1 MFVIKRNGNMEP
13 VCAAKI
19 SNRIGALCSGRLPG
33 GHVYGEELNVDYGKI
48 AADVVSK
55 IQNNITTIE
64 LDEYAAEFCAAMTKD
79 NYQYGILGGRL
90 AVSNHQKQ
98 TLGSFTETVYH
109 LYRNK
114 NAIGANF
121 PLIDEDFY
129 RFVQRNGVVLDAMI
143 DYSRDFMFD
152 YFGFMTL
159 QNGYFLKTHD
169 GRVTERPQHMYMRM
183 TVGFNVQT
191 SGDDEN
197 ILATI
202 KQNYD
207 RYSLGYISSC
217 SPTMYNIGTHYQQL
231 AACYLLGIADSIDAD
246 GGIPDCWKACAGIS
260 KRGGGIGIGVTPIR
274 GKNSLIAGTSSQSAG
289 IVPLARVFNNICT
302 YITQG
307 KRPGAMA
314 LYMEPWSTDIEQ
326 FLHLKK
332 NHGVEEERA
341 RDLFYGLWIPDI
353 FMERVEQAVRTRKP
367 VMWSLM
373 CPHECPGLYSSYGDE
388 FKELYTRYESRGR
401 FKRQVDIM
409 TLWRAILSS
418 QEETGTPYMLY
429 KDHVNRKNNQ
439 ANLGTIRCSNLCSEI
454 VEYSDEK
461 EYAVCNLA
469 SISLQK
475 FVKQGEAGPYFDYQ
489 ELKEVAYMAHRNL
502 DRVITINRY
511 PLEKCRRSNLRNRP
525 VGLGV
530 QGFADALLLMRL
542 PFESTD
548 PETGKV
554 TLHPATREL
563 NRKIFETIY
572 YGAISASV
580 DLAAERETSIMLL
593 RKHYQNG
600 NILFPDND
608 LDAVANLSQPSDL
621 QELINRYKPI
631 KAELEMN
638 SHVGAYSTFAGSPA
652 SEGRLQYDL
661 WGVTPSDLWDW
672 DELKKKMST
681 HGLRN
686 SLTTAIMPTASTA
699 QILGNSECIE
709 PYKYCVYTRRVN
721 AGEYVV
727 VNRFL
732 HKELMADGLWTPD
745 IQRQIIA
752 NRGSIQNIQ
761 AIPLEMRDR
770 YKTAFEVSKHTVLE
784 LAADRGAFVDQSQS
798 INIFIS
804 KPDHQTLT
812 KVHLGGWKK
821 GLKTGMYYLRR
832 EPPAQPVQF
841 TVDGGM
847 TIKSK
852 TDKPTAEE
860 TEVEECKNCSA

>member
-13 VCAAKI
+13 VFTTKI
-19 SNRIGALCSGRLPG
+19 SDRISALCSGRLPS
-33 GHVYGEELNVDYGKI
+33 GHVYGEELKVDCAKI
-48 AADVVSK
+48 AGDVVSK
-55 IQNNITTIE
+55 IQNNITTVE

-98 TLGSFTETVYH
+98 TLNSFTETIH
-109 LYRNK
+109 ALYRNK

-121 PLIDEDFY
+121 PLIDEEFY
-129 RFVQRNGVVLDAMI
+129 RFVLKNGPTLDDMI
-143 DYSRDFMFD
+143 DYSRDFQFD

-183 TVGFNVQT
+183 AVGFNIQT
-191 SGDDEN
+191 SGSNEKILEN
-197 ILATI
+197 I
-202 KQNYD
+202 KRNYD
-207 RYSLGYISSC
+207 LYSQGYISSC

-246 GGIPDCWKACAGIS
+246 GGIPDCWKACAAIS
-260 KRGGGIGIGVTPIR
+260 KRGGGIGIGVTPVR
-274 GKNSLIAGTSSQSAG
+274 GKNSLIAGTSSNSAG

-326 FLHLKK
+326 FLNLKK

-367 VMWSLM
+367 VIWSLM
-373 CPHECPGLYSSYGDE
+373 CPHECPGLYSSYGEE
-388 FKELYTRYESRGR
+388 FKELYLRYESRGR
-401 FKRQVDIM
+401 FKRQIDIM

-429 KDHVNRKNNQ
+429 KDNVNRKNNQ

-489 ELKEVAYMAHRNL
+489 ELMTVAYTAHRNL
-502 DRVITINRY
+502 DRVISINRY

-542 PFESTD
+542 PFESTE

-554 TLHPATREL
+554 TLHPATREM
-563 NRKIFETIY
+563 NRRIFETIY

-580 DLAAERETSIMLL
+580 DLAKEREEDL
-593 RKHYQNG
+593 RVLRESGAVSY
-600 NILFPDND
+600 PVSD
-608 LDAVANLSQPSDL
+608 LDPVCLDPALSD
-621 QELINRYKPI
+621 IVKRHHPI
-631 KAELEMN
+631 QAELQLQK
-638 SHVGAYSTFAGSPA
+638 HIGAYSTYEGSPA
-652 SEGRLQYDL
+652 SQGRLQYDL
-661 WGVTPSDLWDW
+661 WDVTPSGLWDW
-672 DELKKKMST
+672 AALKERMSV

-732 HKELMADGLWTPD
+732 HMELMAAGLWTPE
-745 IQRQIIA
+745 IQRDIIA

-761 AIPLEMRDR
+761 AIPLEVRDR

-841 TVDGGM
+841 TVEKGLVTAG
-847 TIKSK
+847 K
-852 TDKPTAEE
+852 TDTPSKEP
-860 TEVEECKNCSA
+860 EECKNCSA